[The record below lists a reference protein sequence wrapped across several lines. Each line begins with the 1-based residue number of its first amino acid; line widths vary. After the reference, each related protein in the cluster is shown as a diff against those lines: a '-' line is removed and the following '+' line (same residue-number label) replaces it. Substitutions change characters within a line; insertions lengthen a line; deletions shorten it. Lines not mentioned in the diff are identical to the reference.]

1 MLNFFLST
9 IIVLALIFGYFATPT
24 PQNLVL
30 TLAIVYIMSLT
41 MAFIS
46 IDAPYREEEL

>member
-1 MLNFFLST
+1 MLNFSLST
-9 IIVLALIFGYFATPT
+9 IIVLALTFGYFATPT

-30 TLAIVYIMSLT
+30 TLVIVYTMSLT
-41 MAFIS
+41 MTFNS